1 MLSDPSVTILMYF
14 VLPVWFIAGFAD
26 WICHRATSIE
36 TTSGVKESAIH
47 ALMFVEVGLIL
58 LPGLFLEINSLV
70 IALAIAIFVI
80 HEATALW
87 DISYAV
93 SERHVSPY
101 EQMVHSFLEIVPL
114 MAIGSVVALH
124 WGQFLATF
132 GYGPDVAGLALEWK
146 HQPLPS
152 WYLST
157 VMEAILV
164 FEFIP
169 YAEELLR
176 CWRARPLGCSDDL
189 GFLGFPR
196 RGKSDSRLI
205 LEISHGLRRASR

>member
-93 SERHVSPY
+93 SERYVSPY

-132 GYGPDVAGLALEWK
+132 GYGPDVAGLALRSINRFLLGICILSWK
-146 HQPLPS
+146 RSSFLN
-152 WYLST
+152 LSPT
-157 VMEAILV
+157 RKNCCDAGAL
-164 FEFIP
+164 
-169 YAEELLR
+169 
-176 CWRARPLGCSDDL
+176 AR
-189 GFLGFPR
+189 
-196 RGKSDSRLI
+196 
-205 LEISHGLRRASR
+205 